1 MCVSVCERERERDL
15 CVCVC
20 VCVCVY
26 VCVCVCVCVCVLSQ
40 PITVAEEEDCFMRM
54 ERKKHFRGK
63 NVVEYRS

>member
-1 MCVSVCERERERDL
+1 
-15 CVCVC
+15 VCVC